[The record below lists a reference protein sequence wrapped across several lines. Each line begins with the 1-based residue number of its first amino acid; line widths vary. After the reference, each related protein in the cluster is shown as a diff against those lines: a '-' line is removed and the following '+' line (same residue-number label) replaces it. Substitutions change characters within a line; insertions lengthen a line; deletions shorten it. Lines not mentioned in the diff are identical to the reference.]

1 MNKDE
6 NKKNDKYEYYE
17 ELSNKQTIKD
27 SRKQQYKPYQ
37 TTTEN
42 Q

>member
-1 MNKDE
+1 MNKE
-6 NKKNDKYEYYE
+6 ETKKNEKYEYYE
-17 ELSNKQTIKD
+17 ELGNKQTIKD
-27 SRKQQYKPYQ
+27 SRAQQYKQYQ